1 MNESKQRVVDQCRA
15 QGMSV
20 LTKEEFE
27 SAFLF
32 DADAGRRN
40 LTDFCL
46 NNDLELIVDAE
57 AERFFFLQAQSD
69 ACESRSLVV

>member
-1 MNESKQRVVDQCRA
+1 MIEARQRVVEQCRA

-20 LTKEEFE
+20 LTREEFE
-27 SAFLF
+27 SAFLV

-40 LTDFCL
+40 LTPFCQ

-57 AERFFFLQAQSD
+57 AERFFFLPARSD
-69 ACESRSLVV
+69 AYENRIVPS